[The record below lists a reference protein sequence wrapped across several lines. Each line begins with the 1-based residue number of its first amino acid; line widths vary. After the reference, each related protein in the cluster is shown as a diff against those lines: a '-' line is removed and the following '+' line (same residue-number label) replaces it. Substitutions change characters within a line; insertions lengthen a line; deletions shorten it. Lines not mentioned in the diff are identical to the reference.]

1 VCSLRQGDLIKFAAA
16 TTPDAVVLARAHW
29 LCGIYTRND
38 PQEVARLQATEG
50 LKRDALTYPLA
61 EICPSADTVVK
72 AETAEQD
79 REEQEWEDDA
89 QRMCD
94 SSPRHRPLVKPAK
107 AIRMKE
113 PQWTDYGVME
123 AYEPTEDGED
133 PFEDGLLEQV
143 QDDGLVAALP
153 GHLMIRTHSD
163 YDLCVTLETYARR
176 PPVETK
182 GWDHVVE
189 VGYESPTGEIVLR
202 DDLGGAEFP
211 DLSLN
216 GRAGHYRIRV
226 HYDWF
231 TWKGVHEGGQ
241 RLLIMAFPGKEDK
254 PVTYRKTLK
263 R

>member
-1 VCSLRQGDLIKFAAA
+1 
-16 TTPDAVVLARAHW
+16 
-29 LCGIYTRND
+29 
-38 PQEVARLQATEG
+38 
-50 LKRDALTYPLA
+50 
-61 EICPSADTVVK
+61 
-72 AETAEQD
+72 
-79 REEQEWEDDA
+79 
-89 QRMCD
+89 
-94 SSPRHRPLVKPAK
+94 
-107 AIRMKE
+107 
-113 PQWTDYGVME
+113 
-123 AYEPTEDGED
+123 
-133 PFEDGLLEQV
+133 
-143 QDDGLVAALP
+143 
-153 GHLMIRTHSD
+153 MIRTHSD